1 MDIKL
6 FNWIYGIADGIK
18 QLRIKNRFGNFM
30 NMEGMHASVG
40 DTFRG
45 REYAERKIIN
55 VERYSEVV

>member
-1 MDIKL
+1 
-6 FNWIYGIADGIK
+6 
-18 QLRIKNRFGNFM
+18 M
-30 NMEGMHASVG
+30 NMEGMHATVG